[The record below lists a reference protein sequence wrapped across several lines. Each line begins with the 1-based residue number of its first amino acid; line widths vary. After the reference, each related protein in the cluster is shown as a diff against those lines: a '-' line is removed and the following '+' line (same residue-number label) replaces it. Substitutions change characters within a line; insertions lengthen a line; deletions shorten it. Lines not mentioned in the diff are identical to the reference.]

1 MANLA
6 PLHNGSRRSFVVSYL
21 RPSSE
26 EAGSKTLKID
36 SPSSERLDGYSTI
49 SIRVDKTRTSQAP
62 RALAATLSS

>member
-6 PLHNGSRRSFVVSYL
+6 PLHKRSRRSFVFSYL

-36 SPSSERLDGYSTI
+36 SSSGERLDGHSTI
-49 SIRVDKTRTSQAP
+49 SIRVDKTRPHRP